1 MIRADAQAK
10 IGLGLLGGNGTRNH
24 VAVVGLAR
32 QALAHGNQAAQH
44 VSLVVGL
51 DALHDG
57 SRALEA
63 EAGVDVLGG
72 QRRERAVF
80 LAVELGEHAVPILEE
95 TVAITTRSTVRLAAA
110 ELGTL
115 VVVKLGARTARA
127 GRAGAPEVVVLAQT
141 RDVVFGD
148 AERLPDLDGL
158 VVVLEDSEVQ
168 LLDREPQHVG
178 RELER
183 PSAHLFF
190 EILAEAEVAHHL
202 EERQMTTGCTDD
214 VNVVGAHALLNGG
227 RANVVGIEFLDM
239 QKVRLELNHTC
250 TREQQRRVVGNQR

>member
-1 MIRADAQAK
+1 MHDRATQQAAQHVAAAFVRGKDAVGNHERDRAAVVCADAQAEV
-10 IGLGLLGGNGTRNH
+10 GLGLFSGNGARNH

-72 QRRERAVF
+72 QRCERAV
-80 LAVELGEHAVPILEE
+80 LLTVELGEHAVPVLEE
-95 TVAITTRSTVRLAAA
+95 AVAITARRAIRLATT
-110 ELGTL
+110 ELGAL
-115 VVVKLGARTARA
+115 VVVELGAGAARA
-127 GRAGAPEVVVLAQT
+127 GRASTPEVVILAQA
-141 RDVVFGD
+141 RDVALGN

-158 VVVLEDSEVQ
+158 VVVLEDGEVQ
-168 LLDREPQHVG
+168 LLNRQPQHVG

-183 PSAHLFF
+183 PSAHFLL
-190 EILAEAEVAHHL
+190 EVLAEAEVAHHL
-202 EERQMTTGCTDD
+202 EER
-214 VNVVGAHALLNGG
+214 
-227 RANVVGIEFLDM
+227 
-239 QKVRLELNHTC
+239 
-250 TREQQRRVVGNQR
+250 